1 LKLTG
6 QTAGAKEA
14 ICGNDVSTL
23 SLSNGDKRWVKVWVN
38 YKYERWPTTGILPY
52 NYYELETPTD
62 FGGWDWGD
70 SISCSL
76 CEGKP
81 SGKVYGY
88 SKGTPTPFSI
98 TLGPG
103 INQIETTGA
112 KVIFS
117 VSYGSVTVTVELWK
131 EISNGTS
138 ASPPKIVVASVNWQ
152 GTLYAFD
159 AGSEWKI
166 VHFTWNPP

>member
-1 LKLTG
+1 M
-6 QTAGAKEA
+6 
-14 ICGNDVSTL
+14 
-23 SLSNGDKRWVKVWVN
+23 SNGDKRWVKVRVN
-38 YKYERWPTTGILPY
+38 YKYERWPTTGALPY

-112 KVIFS
+112 KVIF
-117 VSYGSVTVTVELWK
+117 
-131 EISNGTS
+131 
-138 ASPPKIVVASVNWQ
+138 
-152 GTLYAFD
+152 
-159 AGSEWKI
+159 
-166 VHFTWNPP
+166 